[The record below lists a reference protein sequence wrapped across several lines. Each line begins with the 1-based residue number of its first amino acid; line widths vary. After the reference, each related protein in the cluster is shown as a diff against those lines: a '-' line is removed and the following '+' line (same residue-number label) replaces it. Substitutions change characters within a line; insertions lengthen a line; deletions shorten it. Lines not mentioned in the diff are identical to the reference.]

1 MMEGI
6 FMNSHVL
13 YEKLEISPVIAAIKT
28 QEQLEKA
35 LLTDVEVIF
44 VLSARLT
51 NLTELSEKIKKAGK
65 TGFIHVDLVKG
76 FSVDESIIEY
86 IARFTA
92 FDGIISTK
100 ASLISP
106 AKKWHLLVIERFF
119 LLDSLALENVKKQ
132 LFSTQADVIEL
143 LPNISPKVI
152 SEIVNL
158 TQKPV
163 IVGGLIRDKEDIMS
177 ALGAGSLAIST
188 TNLQIWQA

>member
-1 MMEGI
+1 
-6 FMNSHVL
+6 MNSHVL
-13 YEKLEISPVIAAIKT
+13 YEKLEISSVIAAIKT

-106 AKKWHLLVIERFF
+106 AKNLHLIVIERFF
-119 LLDSLALENVKKQ
+119 LLYLIEFENVK
-132 LFSTQADVIEL
+132 
-143 LPNISPKVI
+143 
-152 SEIVNL
+152 
-158 TQKPV
+158 
-163 IVGGLIRDKEDIMS
+163 
-177 ALGAGSLAIST
+177 
-188 TNLQIWQA
+188 TNLFFNDSDV